1 MHSAPKMPKSFP
13 LGVKSNQYYIPLQ
26 GPKLCK
32 TWKYFSNLSGEI
44 FLWNSEK
51 NWTGLPRARVGLI
64 WSTLRY
70 QFWSGTSE
78 RTMSEDSKNV
88 FEISVAII
96 QTRHGPLKAT
106 ASTVYYSIEAQNL
119 TTLDFVEIEIF
130 LYKSSMLNIIQKK
143 LHQYLL

>member
-1 MHSAPKMPKSFP
+1 MISLIATASHS
-13 LGVKSNQYYIPLQ
+13 N
-26 GPKLCK
+26 
-32 TWKYFSNLSGEI
+32 TRN
-44 FLWNSEK
+44 
-51 NWTGLPRARVGLI
+51 RVGLI

-70 QFWSGTSE
+70 QFGSGTSE
-78 RTMSEDSKNV
+78 RTMSGDSKNV
-88 FEISVAII
+88 FGISVAII

-130 LYKSSMLNIIQKK
+130 LYKSSMLNIMQKK